1 MWDFSHLCA
10 TLCWP
15 EYGVAFRGL
24 MFHAGHEVVAEE
36 SGTERKGT
44 AATTEGWGEGLP
56 QTEAEQEL
64 EAGKVSCPRGPGHP
78 DG

>member
-1 MWDFSHLCA
+1 
-10 TLCWP
+10 
-15 EYGVAFRGL
+15 

-36 SGTERKGT
+36 SRTERKGT

-64 EAGKVSCPRGPGHP
+64 EAGKVSRPRGPGHP